1 MDNKIEN
8 IIGNF
13 TKKILEIDLID
24 KSFDDKLKYIDLL
37 VNNLIDYC
45 IKNSNKLRDKYW
57 EDAWNAISRVPPSGR
72 ILKVVYKP
80 KGKTIKILT
89 AYWLD

>member
-1 MDNKIEN
+1 MSFEYSKHWL
-8 IIGNF
+8 
-13 TKKILEIDLID
+13 KKREYRKEITED
-24 KSFDDKLKYIDLL
+24 
-37 VNNLIDYC
+37 LIDYC

>member
-1 MDNKIEN
+1 MSFEYSKHWL
-8 IIGNF
+8 
-13 TKKILEIDLID
+13 KKREYRKEITED
-24 KSFDDKLKYIDLL
+24 
-37 VNNLIDYC
+37 LIDYC

-57 EDAWNAISRVPPSGR
+57 EDAWNSISRVPPSGR